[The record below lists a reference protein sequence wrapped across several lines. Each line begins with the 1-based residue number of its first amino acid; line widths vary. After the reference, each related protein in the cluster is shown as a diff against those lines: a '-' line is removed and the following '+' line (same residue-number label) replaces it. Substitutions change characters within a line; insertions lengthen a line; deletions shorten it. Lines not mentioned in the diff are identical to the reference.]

1 MNIINIE
8 HISKIYGEKT
18 IYEDASFGIQ
28 QGDKIGIV
36 GINGTGKSTLLRMIA
51 GEETPDEGQIIRQN
65 GLKIAYI
72 PQNPVFPEGEDI
84 RSYALSE
91 RNGEDWQVESNLTEL
106 GITDLDQEI
115 AHLSGGQKRKVVLAK
130 TLAGDFDVLLLDE
143 PTNHLDGEMIT
154 WLEEY
159 LRGYRGTILMVTH
172 DRYFL
177 DRVTNRILE
186 ISRGKM
192 YGYDADYSGFLELKA
207 AREEME
213 LASERK
219 RQSILRMEL
228 EWAKRGCRARSTK
241 QRARLERLEA
251 LKNGKAP
258 AQDQTVEL
266 GSVET
271 RMGKKTIELHHVSK
285 RYGDKKILE
294 DYSYI
299 VLKNQRLGIIGP
311 NGCGKSTVMKLI
323 AGLEEPDSGKIEI
336 GETVRIGYFAQEE
349 QHMDDGQRVIDYVKD
364 IAEYI
369 TTTDGKISASS
380 LLERFLFTPDM
391 QYAPI
396 GKLSGGEKRRLYLLG
411 VLAENANVLLLDEP
425 GNNLDIPTLTI
436 LEDYLNSFSGIVIA
450 VSHDRYFLD
459 NIADRILELD
469 GEGHVTQY
477 EGGYTDY
484 LEAKTRK
491 MPSAVSADGTGDAG
505 AAGRSRHKGDPAQK
519 GSAPGDT
526 SETAKKSGKSWKQDQ
541 PQKLKFSYKEQ
552 REYETIDDDIAA
564 IEAKL
569 ETIGRQIEANATNSV
584 KLKELLEEQEKTQG
598 ELDEKMERW
607 VYLNDLAEKIAEQG

>member
-36 GINGTGKSTLLRMIA
+36 GINGTGKSTLLKMVA
-51 GEETPDEGQIIRQN
+51 GEEVPDAGQIISQN
-65 GLKIAYI
+65 GLKTAYV
-72 PQNPVFPEGEDI
+72 PQNPVFPDGADI
-84 RSYALSE
+84 RSYALG
-91 RNGEDWQVESNLTEL
+91 NGEGEEWQVESNLMEL
-106 GITDLDQEI
+106 GITDLDQKI
-115 AHLSGGQKRKVVLAK
+115 KHLSGGQKRRVVLAK

-143 PTNHLDGEMIT
+143 PTNHLDGAMIA

-228 EWAKRGCRARSTK
+228 EWAKRGCRARTTK

-258 AQDQTVEL
+258 VQDQTVEL

-285 RYGDKKILE
+285 SCGGKKILE

-311 NGCGKSTVMKLI
+311 NGCGKSTFMKMI
-323 AGLEEPDSGKIEI
+323 AGQAEPDSGRIEI
-336 GETVRIGYFAQEE
+336 GETIKIGYFAQEE
-349 QHMDDGQRVIDYVKD
+349 QHMDDSQRVIDYVKD

-411 VLAENANVLLLDEP
+411 VLAENANVLLLDEA

-469 GEGHVTQY
+469 GNGHVNQY

-484 LEAKTRK
+484 LEVKKKRMDIHA
-491 MPSAVSADGTGDAG
+491 
-505 AAGRSRHKGDPAQK
+505 
-519 GSAPGDT
+519 
-526 SETAKKSGKSWKQDQ
+526 ETANAPRAKCTVEAASGKTGKDWKQDQ

-552 REYETIDDDIAA
+552 REYEAIDEDIAGL
-564 IEAKL
+564 EEKL
-569 ETIGRQIEANATNSV
+569 ERIGRQIEANATNSV
-584 KLKELLEEQEKTQG
+584 KLKELLEEQEKAQG

>member
-8 HISKIYGEKT
+8 HISKIYGEKM
-18 IYEDASFGIQ
+18 IFDDASFGIQ
-28 QGDKIGIV
+28 EGDRIGIV
-36 GINGTGKSTLLRMIA
+36 GINGTGKSTLLKMIA
-51 GEETPDEGQIIRQN
+51 GEATPDSGQIIRQN
-65 GLKIAYI
+65 GLKIAYV
-72 PQNPVFPEGEDI
+72 PQNPVFPDDADI
-84 RSYALSE
+84 RSFAFD
-91 RNGEDWQVESNLTEL
+91 RGDGEDWQVESCLTEL
-106 GITDLDQEI
+106 GIREYDTPI
-115 AHLSGGQKRKVVLAK
+115 AHLSGGQKRRVVLAK
-130 TLAGDFDVLLLDE
+130 VLAQDFDVLLLDE
-143 PTNHLDGEMIT
+143 PTNHLDGGMIT

-159 LRGYRGTILMVTH
+159 LRSCRSTILMVTH

-186 ISRGKM
+186 ISHGKM

-219 RQSILRMEL
+219 RQSVLRMEL
-228 EWAKRGCRARSTK
+228 EWAKRGCRARTTK
-241 QRARLERLEA
+241 QKARLERLEA

-258 AQDQTVEL
+258 LRDQTVEL
-266 GSVET
+266 DSVET

-285 RYGDKKILE
+285 SYGEKKILE
-294 DYSYI
+294 DFTYI

-311 NGCGKSTVMKLI
+311 NGCGKSTLVKMI
-323 AGLEEPDSGKIEI
+323 AGLVEPDSGHIEI
-336 GETVRIGYFAQEE
+336 GDTVKIGYFAQEE
-349 QHMDDGQRVIDYVKD
+349 QDMDDSQRVIDYVKD

-369 TTTDGKISASS
+369 TTKDGKISASQ

-411 VLAENANVLLLDEP
+411 VLAENANVLLFDEP

-436 LEDYLNSFSGIVIA
+436 LEDYLNAFSGIVIA

-459 NIADRILELD
+459 NMADRIFELD
-469 GEGHVTQY
+469 GMGHAVQY

-484 LEAKTRK
+484 LEAKKRR
-491 MPSAVSADGTGDAG
+491 GGEDAG
-505 AAGRSRHKGDPAQK
+505 VSGSGNGSGSGSGREKEAGSTKDW
-519 GSAPGDT
+519 
-526 SETAKKSGKSWKQDQ
+526 KKNR

-552 REYETIDDDIAA
+552 REYETIDTDIAA
-564 IEAKL
+564 LEEKL
-569 ETIGRQIEANATNSV
+569 ESIERKIEANATNSV
-584 KLKELLEEQEKTQG
+584 KLKELMEEQERTNALL
-598 ELDEKMERW
+598 EEKMERW
-607 VYLNDLAEKIAEQG
+607 VYLNDLAEKIAEQE